1 VSAPSAGDPPG
12 SRLPDADPAGLP
24 NPGRRVSPI
33 APPGASGRGLLI
45 LSEHFAPSTGATAQL
60 VTDLALGLAA
70 RGHRCRVLTATAGG
84 AETGLEVV
92 RLGLPRRWGAAAG
105 APVGVLAKAAAGLV
119 FVLGGLGWCLLHG
132 RRGQRLLIVSNPPF
146 VGLVGPLLRGLRGM
160 NYVFLFQDLF
170 PRSAALT
177 GVLPA
182 SGPITALWRALMG
195 WVCRYSTATV
205 VLSDAMAER
214 WRRELR
220 RPVPLTVIHNW
231 AVEMAQGTPKP
242 ANTLAR
248 EWGVADTFTVQY
260 SGNFGRLH
268 ELLTLLEAARL
279 LQDAPIR
286 FLFIGGGAKQAQIT
300 AYRDAFGLERVLV
313 KPYQPRELLPL
324 SLGACDL
331 AAIGLIP
338 GAEDTVAPS
347 KFYGILASGRGV
359 LLVAQRGCDLAQL
372 VLREGC
378 GVVVEPGEVAEL
390 AVELR
395 ALAADPA
402 RVRQMGERARSLYRE
417 RFGLERSLAA
427 YEALLT

>member
-1 VSAPSAGDPPG
+1 MSTISAGEVPAGHPSARHPVP
-12 SRLPDADPAGLP
+12 RPE
-24 NPGRRVSPI
+24 
-33 APPGASGRGLLI
+33 LLI

-60 VTDLALGLAA
+60 ITDLALGLAS

-84 AETGLEVV
+84 TLEGLELV
-92 RLGLPRRWGAAAG
+92 RLGLPRRAGSGAA
-105 APVGVLAKAAAGLV
+105 VGVMAKALHGLL
-119 FVLGGLGWCLLHG
+119 FVVGGFGWCLLHG

-160 NYVFLFQDLF
+160 EYVFLFQDLF
-170 PRSAALT
+170 PRSASLT

-182 SGPITALWRALMG
+182 SGPITAAWRGLMG
-195 WVCRYSTATV
+195 WVCRGSRATV

-214 WRRELR
+214 WRRELHR
-220 RPVPLTVIHNW
+220 QQPLSVIHNW
-231 AVEMAQGTPKP
+231 AVERALDTPKQ
-242 ANTLAR
+242 ANPLAR
-248 EWGVADTFTVQY
+248 DWGVSETFTVQY

-279 LQDAPIR
+279 LQGVPIR
-286 FLFIGGGAKQAQIT
+286 FLFIGGGAKQGQIT
-300 AYRDAFGLERVLV
+300 AYRDAFALDQVLI

-359 LLVAQRGCDLAQL
+359 LLVAQRRCDLAQL
-372 VLREGC
+372 VLQQGC

-390 AVELR
+390 ADALR
-395 ALAADPA
+395 ALAGDPA
-402 RVRQMGERARSLYRE
+402 RVKAMGERALLLYQE

>member
-1 VSAPSAGDPPG
+1 VS
-12 SRLPDADPAGLP
+12 DA
-24 NPGRRVSPI
+24 
-33 APPGASGRGLLI
+33 ASGSAAPRPATAPTVFPPTGSGGQELLI

-70 RGHRCRVLTATAGG
+70 RGHRCRVLTATSGG
-84 AETGLEVV
+84 AVAGLEVV
-92 RLGLPRRWGAAAG
+92 RLGLPRRAGAAAG

-146 VGLVGPLLRGLRGM
+146 VGLVGPLLRALRGM
-160 NYVFLFQDLF
+160 DYVFLFQDLF

-195 WVCRYSTATV
+195 WVCRCSSATV

-220 RPVPLTVIHNW
+220 RPLPLTVIHNW

-300 AYRDAFGLERVLV
+300 AYRDAFGLDQVLV
-313 KPYQPRELLPL
+313 MPYQPRELLPL

-378 GVVVEPGEVAEL
+378 GVVVEPGEVEEL
-390 AVELR
+390 ARELR

-402 RVRQMGERARSLYRE
+402 RVQRMGERARSLYRE

>member
-1 VSAPSAGDPPG
+1 LPPE
-12 SRLPDADPAGLP
+12 
-24 NPGRRVSPI
+24 
-33 APPGASGRGLLI
+33 LLI

-84 AETGLEVV
+84 PVAGLEVV
-92 RLGLPRRWGAAAG
+92 RLGLPRCAG

-132 RRGQRLLIVSNPPF
+132 RRGQRLFIVSNPPF
-146 VGLVGPLLRGLRGM
+146 VGLVGPLLRGLRGLD
-160 NYVFLFQDLF
+160 YVFLFQDLF

-182 SGPITALWRALMG
+182 SGPITAAWRSLMG
-195 WVCRYSTATV
+195 WVCRSSSATV

-220 RPVPLTVIHNW
+220 RPLPLTVIHNW
-231 AVEMAQGTPKP
+231 AVERASDIPKRVNP
-242 ANTLAR
+242 LAR
-248 EWGVADTFTVQY
+248 EWGVGDTFTVQY

-279 LQDAPIR
+279 VQDVPIR

-300 AYRDAFGLERVLV
+300 AYRDAFGLDRVLV

-390 AVELR
+390 ALELR
-395 ALAADPA
+395 SLAVHPA
-402 RVRQMGERARSLYRE
+402 RVAAMGEQARRLYQE
-417 RFGLERSLAA
+417 RFGLEKALAA